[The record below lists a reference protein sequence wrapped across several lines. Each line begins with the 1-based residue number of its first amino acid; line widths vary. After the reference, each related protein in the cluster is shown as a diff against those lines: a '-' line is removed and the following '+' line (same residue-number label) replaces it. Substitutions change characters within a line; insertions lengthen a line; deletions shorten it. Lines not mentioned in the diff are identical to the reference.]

1 MKVTVAD
8 IEQARDRI
16 HAHIHHTPFIP
27 FEYLS
32 RRYQKDIWLKCES
45 LQKTGSFKMR
55 GATNA
60 VLSNLDQA
68 KRAGVIAAS
77 AGNHAQGV
85 AAICHALGIDA
96 HIVMPTAT
104 PPLKVKNTKNWGAEV
119 ILHGVNLDES
129 IEQARKLSAEK
140 GYLLVHAYKDAQVIA
155 GQGTA
160 ALELLEEKEFDDCEA
175 IVIPVGGGGFSSGI
189 ATVLKAKRPKLKIYC
204 VTAKSA
210 PTFYESY
217 KAQKIVAAPTQ
228 WTQAEGVATKT
239 ADEEM
244 LKLLSPLVDKM
255 FSLGEETIAEAIAI
269 SAEHGKLILEGSG
282 ALPVGAILEGLIPEK
297 RICLCL
303 TGGNIDIPALSHVLH
318 RGMVEQGR
326 MVRLLITISDR
337 PGGLHAVTS
346 VLAEKGASILQV
358 FHQRSTLRASI
369 GETEIEVDL
378 ETRGKEHTEEIIDA
392 LKAKK
397 FKVACVS

>member
-1 MKVTVAD
+1 MQLTVKD
-8 IEQARDRI
+8 IEKARSTI
-16 HAHIHHTPFIP
+16 APYIHHTPFIP
-27 FEYLS
+27 FEFLS
-32 RRYQKDIWLKCES
+32 RRYQKEIWLKCES

-60 VLSNLDQA
+60 VLSNMTQA
-68 KRAGVIAAS
+68 KKAGVIAAS

-85 AAICHALGIDA
+85 AAICHLLGIQA
-96 HIVMPTAT
+96 TIVMPVQT
-104 PPLKVKNTKNWGAEV
+104 PPLKVKNTKNWGADV
-119 ILHGVNLDES
+119 IMFGSTLDES
-129 IEQARKLSAEK
+129 IEQAKKLALEK
-140 GYLLVHAYKDAQVIA
+140 DFLFVHAYNDPQVIA

-160 ALELLEEKEFDDCEA
+160 GLELLEEPCFKNVDA
-175 IVIPVGGGGFSSGI
+175 VVIPVGGGGFSSGV
-189 ATVLKAKRPKLKIYC
+189 ATALKAKRPELKIYG

-217 KAQKIVAAPTQ
+217 KAKKVVACPTEF
-228 WTQAEGVATKT
+228 TLAEGVATKT
-239 ADEEM
+239 ANAEM
-244 LKLLSPLVDKM
+244 LGLLSPMLDNM
-255 FSLGEETIAEAIAI
+255 FSLSEETIAEAIAI

-326 MVRLLITISDR
+326 MVRLIITISDR

-346 VLAEKGASILQV
+346 VLAEQGASILQV

-369 GETEIEVDL
+369 GQAEIEVDL
-378 ETRGKEHTEEIIDA
+378 ETRGKEHTAAVIDA
-392 LKAKK
+392 LTAKK
-397 FKVACVS
+397 FKVTCVS